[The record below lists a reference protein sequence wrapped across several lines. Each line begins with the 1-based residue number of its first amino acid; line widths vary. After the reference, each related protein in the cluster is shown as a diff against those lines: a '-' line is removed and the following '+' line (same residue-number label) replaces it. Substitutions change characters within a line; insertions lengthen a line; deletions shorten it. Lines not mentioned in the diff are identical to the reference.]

1 MLLPNHVEP
10 GRKGRPIELGR
21 GQIGE
26 KRRERNFL
34 FSLGKMNK
42 GFTSK
47 HNQERIQLTHASTL
61 NMVHQII
68 CINNLKERESR
79 VGVFILGN
87 I

>member
-1 MLLPNHVEP
+1 VLLPDHIEL
-10 GRKGRPIELGR
+10 GRKGRSIELGR

-26 KRRERNFL
+26 KRRERNSL

-61 NMVHQII
+61 NMVHQI
-68 CINNLKERESR
+68 NNLMERETR